1 MNSPRRKQSFYIYLK
16 SNIRLY
22 QIDAGWFDEDGADW
36 TFAQSQAE
44 LWQAVSSLAG
54 SVRDWEGRLRC
65 PRFLQCQ
72 AGLVCWWGGLSVALV
87 ANPSESQPAEVGR
100 YPCPH
105 FADGETEALVGE
117 IITAEP
123 QWQSWELVVGF
134 LMPEPLPKLCGHFL
148 PPTGILRAS
157 DGQGSKNS
165 QASESEVIALMR
177 YESCRT
183 WCHRCVI
190 DSCPCG
196 EPSVLY
202 STFRSDARRRPVDQQ
217 RLGSLLFNEENVVVS
232 LGGAGCEEHPC
243 AVCVKQST
251 VWDWEL
257 QLAIDQAWCE

>member
-1 MNSPRRKQSFYIYLK
+1 MVRWGWSWLDICAVAGRALASSFLLSRIGEGLRGEAAVP
-16 SNIRLY
+16 SVPPVP
-22 QIDAGWFDEDGADW
+22 GW
-36 TFAQSQAE
+36 
-44 LWQAVSSLAG
+44 V
-54 SVRDWEGRLRC
+54 
-65 PRFLQCQ
+65 
-72 AGLVCWWGGLSVALV
+72 GLLVGGGLSVALV

-157 DGQGSKNS
+157 DGQGGKNS

-183 WCHRCVI
+183 WCHWCVI